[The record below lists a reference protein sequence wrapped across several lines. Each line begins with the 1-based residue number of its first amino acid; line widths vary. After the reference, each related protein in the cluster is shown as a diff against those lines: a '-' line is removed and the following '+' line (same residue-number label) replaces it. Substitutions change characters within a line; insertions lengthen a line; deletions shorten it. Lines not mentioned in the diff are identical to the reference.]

1 MASKRRVKSKKKI
14 SLLMVLFVLLAIVV
28 GVGAVVSMMMPFYD
42 WSSSYTLG
50 NNTYSVGYS
59 ISGFTLAWGGS
70 IILKGSIPGVSD
82 YSKAFDLENQNG
94 GLIAIFCLFV
104 IGIVLLVTYLVLSF
118 IPKVNRNGL
127 VKYVLPLL
135 SFLCLLA
142 GGIMCFCLLPLIK
155 DQLDM
160 SGVNKTINTLEKIG
174 FNATDKLGSGSIIS
188 GICGIVSGVIA
199 LLLISL
205 TSKK

>member
-14 SLLMVLFVLLAIVV
+14 SLLMVLFVLIAIVA
-28 GVGAVVSMMMPFYD
+28 GVGAVVCMMMPFYD
-42 WSSSYTLG
+42 WSSSYTFG

-70 IILKGSIPGVSD
+70 IILKGSIPAVND
-82 YSKAFDLENQNG
+82 YSKAVDLENQNG

-118 IPKVNRNGL
+118 IPKVNKNGL

-135 SFLCLLA
+135 AFLCLLA

-174 FNATDKLGSGSIIS
+174 FKATDKLGSGSILS
-188 GICGIVSGVIA
+188 GICGIISGVIA
-199 LLLISL
+199 LLLIPL
-205 TSKK
+205 NSKK

>member
-14 SLLMVLFVLLAIVV
+14 SLLMVLFVLIAIVA
-28 GVGAVVSMMMPFYD
+28 GVGAVVCMMMPFYD
-42 WSSSYTLG
+42 WSSSYTFG
-50 NNTYSVGYS
+50 NNTYSVEYS

-70 IILKGSIPGVSD
+70 IILKGSIPAVND
-82 YSKAFDLENQNG
+82 YSKAVDLENQNG

-118 IPKVNRNGL
+118 IPKTNKNGL

-135 SFLCLLA
+135 AFLCLLA

-174 FNATDKLGSGSIIS
+174 FKATDKLGSGSILS

-199 LLLISL
+199 LLLIPL
-205 TSKK
+205 TNKR

>member
-14 SLLMVLFVLLAIVV
+14 SLLMVLFVLIAIVA
-28 GVGAVVSMMMPFYD
+28 GVGAVVCMMMPFYD
-42 WSSSYTLG
+42 WSSSYTFG

-70 IILKGSIPGVSD
+70 IILKGSIPAVND
-82 YSKAFDLENQNG
+82 YSKAVDLENQNG

-118 IPKVNRNGL
+118 IPKANKNGL

-135 SFLCLLA
+135 AFLCLLA

-174 FNATDKLGSGSIIS
+174 FKATDKLGSGSILS

-199 LLLISL
+199 LILIPL
-205 TSKK
+205 NNKK

>member
-118 IPKVNRNGL
+118 IPKANKNGL

-174 FNATDKLGSGSIIS
+174 FNATDKPGSGSILS

-199 LLLISL
+199 LLLIPL
-205 TSKK
+205 NSKK

>member
-14 SLLMVLFVLLAIVV
+14 SLLMVLFVLLAIVA

-42 WSSSYTLG
+42 WSSSYTFG

-70 IILKGSIPGVSD
+70 IILKGSIPGVND
-82 YSKAFDLENQNG
+82 YSKAVDLENQNG

-104 IGIVLLVTYLVLSF
+104 IGMVLLVTYLVLSF
-118 IPKVNRNGL
+118 IPKANKNGL

-174 FNATDKLGSGSIIS
+174 FNATDKLGSGSILS

-199 LLLISL
+199 LLLIPL
-205 TSKK
+205 NSKK

>member
-118 IPKVNRNGL
+118 IPKVNKNGL

-174 FNATDKLGSGSIIS
+174 FNATDKLGSGSILS

-199 LLLISL
+199 LLLIPL

>member
-118 IPKVNRNGL
+118 IPKANKNGL

-199 LLLISL
+199 LLLIPL

>member
-14 SLLMVLFVLLAIVV
+14 SLLMVLFVLLAIVA
-28 GVGAVVSMMMPFYD
+28 GVGAVVCMMMPFYD
-42 WSSSYTLG
+42 WSSSYTFG

-70 IILKGSIPGVSD
+70 TILKGSIPAVND
-82 YSKAFDLENQNG
+82 YSKEVDLENQNG

-142 GGIMCFCLLPLIK
+142 GGIMCFCLLSLIK

-174 FNATDKLGSGSIIS
+174 FKATDKLGSGSILS

-199 LLLISL
+199 LLLIPL
-205 TSKK
+205 NSKK

>member
-42 WSSSYTLG
+42 WSSSYTLA

-82 YSKAFDLENQNG
+82 YSKEFDLENQNG

-160 SGVNKTINTLEKIG
+160 SGVNKTINALEKIG

-199 LLLISL
+199 LLLIPL

>member
-14 SLLMVLFVLLAIVV
+14 SLLMVLFVFLAIVA
-28 GVGAVVSMMMPFYD
+28 GVGAVVCMMMPFYD
-42 WSSSYTLG
+42 WSSSYTFG

-70 IILKGSIPGVSD
+70 IILKGSIPAVND
-82 YSKAFDLENQNG
+82 YSKAVDLENQNG

-118 IPKVNRNGL
+118 IPKANKNGL

-135 SFLCLLA
+135 AFLCLLA

-160 SGVNKTINTLEKIG
+160 SGANKTINTLEKIG
-174 FNATDKLGSGSIIS
+174 FKATDKLGSGSILS

-199 LLLISL
+199 LLLIPL
-205 TSKK
+205 NNKK

>member
-14 SLLMVLFVLLAIVV
+14 SLLMVLFVLLAIVA
-28 GVGAVVSMMMPFYD
+28 GVGAVVCMMMPFYD
-42 WSSSYTLG
+42 WSSSYTFG

-82 YSKAFDLENQNG
+82 YSKEFDLENQNG

-160 SGVNKTINTLEKIG
+160 SGVNKTINALEKIG

-199 LLLISL
+199 LLLIPL
-205 TSKK
+205 NSKK

>member
-1 MASKRRVKSKKKI
+1 MTSKRRVKSKKKI

-118 IPKVNRNGL
+118 IPKANKNGL

-199 LLLISL
+199 LLLIPL

>member
-14 SLLMVLFVLLAIVV
+14 SLLMVLFVLLAIVA
-28 GVGAVVSMMMPFYD
+28 GVGAVVCMMMPFYD
-42 WSSSYTLG
+42 WSSSYTFG

-70 IILKGSIPGVSD
+70 IILKGSIPAVND
-82 YSKAFDLENQNG
+82 YSKAVDLENQNG

-104 IGIVLLVTYLVLSF
+104 IGIVLFVTYLVLSF
-118 IPKVNRNGL
+118 IPKVNKNGL

-174 FNATDKLGSGSIIS
+174 FKATDKLGSGSILS

-199 LLLISL
+199 LILIPL
-205 TSKK
+205 NSKK

>member
-14 SLLMVLFVLLAIVV
+14 SLLMVLFVFLAIVA
-28 GVGAVVSMMMPFYD
+28 GVGAVVCMMMPFYD
-42 WSSSYTLG
+42 WSSSYTFG

-70 IILKGSIPGVSD
+70 IILKGSIPAVND
-82 YSKAFDLENQNG
+82 YSKAVDLENQNG

-118 IPKVNRNGL
+118 IPKANKNGL

-135 SFLCLLA
+135 AFLCLLA

-174 FNATDKLGSGSIIS
+174 FKATDKLGSGSILS
-188 GICGIVSGVIA
+188 GIFGIISGVIA
-199 LLLISL
+199 LLLIPL
-205 TSKK
+205 TNKK

>member
-14 SLLMVLFVLLAIVV
+14 SLLMVLFVLLAIVAE
-28 GVGAVVSMMMPFYD
+28 VGAVVSMMMSFYD
-42 WSSSYTLG
+42 WSSSYTFG

-59 ISGFTLAWGGS
+59 LSGFTLAWGGS
-70 IILKGSIPGVSD
+70 IILKGSIPGVND
-82 YSKAFDLENQNG
+82 YSKAVDLENQNG

-104 IGIVLLVTYLVLSF
+104 IGMVLLVTYLVLSF
-118 IPKVNRNGL
+118 IPKVNKNGL

-174 FNATDKLGSGSIIS
+174 FNATDKLGSGSILS

-199 LLLISL
+199 LLLIPL
-205 TSKK
+205 NSKK

>member
-14 SLLMVLFVLLAIVV
+14 SLLMVLFVLLAIVA

-42 WSSSYTLG
+42 WSSSYTFG

-70 IILKGSIPGVSD
+70 IILKGSIPAVND
-82 YSKAFDLENQNG
+82 YSKAVDLENQNG

-104 IGIVLLVTYLVLSF
+104 IGMVLLVTYLVLSF
-118 IPKVNRNGL
+118 IPKVNKNGL

-174 FNATDKLGSGSIIS
+174 FKATDKLGSGSILS

-199 LLLISL
+199 LILIPL
-205 TSKK
+205 NSKK

>member
-14 SLLMVLFVLLAIVV
+14 SLLMVLFVLLSIVV
-28 GVGAVVSMMMPFYD
+28 GVGAVLCMMMPFYD

-174 FNATDKLGSGSIIS
+174 FNATEKLGSGSIIS

-199 LLLISL
+199 LLLIPL

>member
-82 YSKAFDLENQNG
+82 YSKEFDLENQNG

-118 IPKVNRNGL
+118 IPRVNKNGL

-199 LLLISL
+199 LLLIPL

>member
-14 SLLMVLFVLLAIVV
+14 SLLMVLFVFLAIVA

-42 WSSSYTLG
+42 WSSSYTFG

-70 IILKGSIPGVSD
+70 IVLKGSIPGVSD

-142 GGIMCFCLLPLIK
+142 VGIMCFCLLPLIK

-174 FNATDKLGSGSIIS
+174 FKATDKLGSGSILS

-199 LLLISL
+199 LLLIPL
-205 TSKK
+205 NSKK

>member
-14 SLLMVLFVLLAIVV
+14 SLLMVLFVLIAIVV
-28 GVGAVVSMMMPFYD
+28 GVGAVVCMMMPFYD
-42 WSSSYTLG
+42 WSSSYTFG

-70 IILKGSIPGVSD
+70 IILKGSIPAVND
-82 YSKAFDLENQNG
+82 YSKAVDLENQNG

-118 IPKVNRNGL
+118 IPKANKNGL

-174 FNATDKLGSGSIIS
+174 FKATDKLGSGSILS

-199 LLLISL
+199 LLLIPL
-205 TSKK
+205 TNKK

>member
-82 YSKAFDLENQNG
+82 YSKEFDLENQNG

-155 DQLDM
+155 NQLDM

-174 FNATDKLGSGSIIS
+174 FNATDKLGSGSILS

-199 LLLISL
+199 LLLIPL
-205 TSKK
+205 NSKK

>member
-82 YSKAFDLENQNG
+82 YSKEFDLENQNG

-160 SGVNKTINTLEKIG
+160 SGVNKTINALEKIG

-199 LLLISL
+199 LLLIPL

>member
-14 SLLMVLFVLLAIVV
+14 SLLMVLFVLLAIVA

-42 WSSSYTLG
+42 WSSSYTFA

-82 YSKAFDLENQNG
+82 YSKEFDLENQNG

-174 FNATDKLGSGSIIS
+174 FNATDKLGSGSILS

-199 LLLISL
+199 LLLIPL
-205 TSKK
+205 NSKK

>member
-1 MASKRRVKSKKKI
+1 MASKRRAKSKKKI

-82 YSKAFDLENQNG
+82 YSKEFDLENQNG

-174 FNATDKLGSGSIIS
+174 FKATDKLGSGSILS

-199 LLLISL
+199 LLLIPL
-205 TSKK
+205 NSKK

>member
-14 SLLMVLFVLLAIVV
+14 SLLMVLFVLLAIVA
-28 GVGAVVSMMMPFYD
+28 GVGAVVCMMMPFYD

-118 IPKVNRNGL
+118 IPKVNKNGL

-174 FNATDKLGSGSIIS
+174 FKATDKLGSGSILS

-199 LLLISL
+199 LLLIPL
-205 TSKK
+205 NSKK

>member
-14 SLLMVLFVLLAIVV
+14 SLLMVLFVLLAIVA
-28 GVGAVVSMMMPFYD
+28 GVGAVVCMMMPFYN
-42 WSSSYTLG
+42 WSSSYTFG

-70 IILKGSIPGVSD
+70 IILKGSIPAVND
-82 YSKAFDLENQNG
+82 YSKAVDLENQNG

-118 IPKVNRNGL
+118 IPKVNKNGL

-174 FNATDKLGSGSIIS
+174 FKATDKLGSGSILS

-199 LLLISL
+199 LILIPL
-205 TSKK
+205 NSKK

>member
-70 IILKGSIPGVSD
+70 IVLKGSIPGVSD
-82 YSKAFDLENQNG
+82 YSKEFDLENQNG

-199 LLLISL
+199 LLLIPL

>member
-14 SLLMVLFVLLAIVV
+14 SLLMVLFVFLAIVV
-28 GVGAVVSMMMPFYD
+28 GVGAVVCMMMPFYD
-42 WSSSYTLG
+42 WSSSYTFG

-70 IILKGSIPGVSD
+70 ILLKGSIPAVND
-82 YSKAFDLENQNG
+82 YSKAVDLENQNG

-104 IGIVLLVTYLVLSF
+104 IGIVLLVIYLVLSF
-118 IPKVNRNGL
+118 IPKVNKNGL
-127 VKYVLPLL
+127 VKYVLSLL

-199 LLLISL
+199 LLLIPL

>member
-174 FNATDKLGSGSIIS
+174 FNATEKLGSGSIIS

-199 LLLISL
+199 LLLIPL

>member
-14 SLLMVLFVLLAIVV
+14 SLLMVLFVLIAIVA
-28 GVGAVVSMMMPFYD
+28 GVGAVVCMMMPFYD
-42 WSSSYTLG
+42 WSSSYTFG

-70 IILKGSIPGVSD
+70 IILKGSIPAVND
-82 YSKAFDLENQNG
+82 YSKAVDLENQNG

-118 IPKVNRNGL
+118 IPKTNKNVL

-135 SFLCLLA
+135 AFLCLLA

-174 FNATDKLGSGSIIS
+174 FKATDKLGSGSILS

-199 LLLISL
+199 LILIPL
-205 TSKK
+205 TNKK

>member
-42 WSSSYTLG
+42 WSSSYTFA

-70 IILKGSIPGVSD
+70 IVLKGSIPGVSD
-82 YSKAFDLENQNG
+82 YSKEFDLENQNG

-199 LLLISL
+199 LLLIPL

>member
-14 SLLMVLFVLLAIVV
+14 SLLMVLFVLLSIVV
-28 GVGAVVSMMMPFYD
+28 GVGAVLCMMMPFYD

-174 FNATDKLGSGSIIS
+174 FNATDKLGSGSILS

-199 LLLISL
+199 LLLIPL
-205 TSKK
+205 NSKK

>member
-28 GVGAVVSMMMPFYD
+28 GVCAVVSMMMPFYD
-42 WSSSYTLG
+42 WSSSYTFG

-70 IILKGSIPGVSD
+70 ILLKGSIPAVND
-82 YSKAFDLENQNG
+82 YSKEVDLENQNG

-118 IPKVNRNGL
+118 IPKANKNGL

-174 FNATDKLGSGSIIS
+174 FNATDKLGSGSILS

-199 LLLISL
+199 LLLIPL

>member
-118 IPKVNRNGL
+118 IPKVNKNGL

-199 LLLISL
+199 FLLIPL
-205 TSKK
+205 TNKK

>member
-14 SLLMVLFVLLAIVV
+14 SLLMVLFVLLAIVA
-28 GVGAVVSMMMPFYD
+28 GVGAVVCMMMPFYD
-42 WSSSYTLG
+42 WSSSYTFG

-82 YSKAFDLENQNG
+82 YSKEFDLENQNG

-160 SGVNKTINTLEKIG
+160 SGVNKTINALEKIG

-199 LLLISL
+199 LLLIPL

>member
-155 DQLDM
+155 NQLDM

-199 LLLISL
+199 LLLIPL

>member
-42 WSSSYTLG
+42 WSSSYTFA

-70 IILKGSIPGVSD
+70 IVLKGSIPGVSD
-82 YSKAFDLENQNG
+82 YSKEFDLENQNG

-174 FNATDKLGSGSIIS
+174 FNATEKLGSGSIIS

-199 LLLISL
+199 LLLIPL

>member
-14 SLLMVLFVLLAIVV
+14 SLLMVLFVLLAIVA

-42 WSSSYTLG
+42 WSSSYTFG

-70 IILKGSIPGVSD
+70 IILKGSIPAVND
-82 YSKAFDLENQNG
+82 YSKAVDLENQNG

-118 IPKVNRNGL
+118 IPKVNKNGL

-174 FNATDKLGSGSIIS
+174 FKATDKLGSGSILS

-199 LLLISL
+199 LILIPL
-205 TSKK
+205 NSKK

>member
-14 SLLMVLFVLLAIVV
+14 SLLMVLFVLLAIVA
-28 GVGAVVSMMMPFYD
+28 GVGAVVCMMMPFYD
-42 WSSSYTLG
+42 WSSSYTFG

-70 IILKGSIPGVSD
+70 IILKGSIPAVND
-82 YSKAFDLENQNG
+82 YSKAVDLENQNG

-118 IPKVNRNGL
+118 IPKVNKKGL

-174 FNATDKLGSGSIIS
+174 FKATDKLGSGSILS

-199 LLLISL
+199 LLLIPL
-205 TSKK
+205 NSKK